1 MRAKLELG
9 VVFLSV
15 QLWGQTGAN
24 VTTYHNDNARSGA
37 NMNETI
43 LTPANVAVRK
53 FGKLFTLSVDGVV
66 FAQPLYMSGLT
77 VNGATHNV
85 VLVATEN
92 NSIYAFDGDVGG
104 APLWQ
109 TNFNT
114 GPTGVAVT
122 PVSSADAN
130 CSDVNPTYGIT
141 STPVIDPSTLIL
153 YTVAMTKEVSSTA
166 TSFHFRLHGVSLTN
180 GVEVFPSVD
189 IGASVPGTCGG
200 ANGTIVFNALAQ
212 HQRAALLLQN
222 GVVYIGFGSH
232 CDYGNFYGWML
243 GYNVANQQ
251 QVAAVNM
258 APDTKAA
265 VSRCG
270 GGIWQGGGGPAADTA
285 GNIYVLT
292 GNGAFN
298 ASKGGHSYGDSAVK
312 FTPAADGS
320 LTITD
325 YFTPFNQ
332 QILSGRNLD
341 LSGSGAAVVLPTQPG
356 PNADLMVAAGKTGT
370 IYLINRDRMGQFDP
384 DTDQV
389 VQSVPAA
396 VGNGTEPYTPP
407 VYLQGNVYF
416 AATDDTVKRFVLQN
430 GLLQPTPAASS
441 AGKLGYLGGGL
452 SISSAPDGSNAILW
466 ALAGLQLGVLHA
478 YDATTLKVLYG
489 SNLLKGGVDGFGP
502 GVKFAI
508 PTIANGKVY
517 VGTQNGVAVYGL
529 KGGSNTK
536 K

>member
-1 MRAKLELG
+1 MRANLPLA
-9 VVFLSV
+9 VVVLSAR
-15 QLWGQTGAN
+15 LWGQTGMN

-43 LTPANVAVRK
+43 LTPANVVVGK

-66 FAQPLYMSGLT
+66 YAQPLYMSGIT

-92 NSIYAFDGDVGG
+92 NSIYAFDGDVAG

-114 GPTGVAVT
+114 GPTGTTVT
-122 PVSSADAN
+122 PVPSADTG
-130 CSDVNPTYGIT
+130 CLDVSPVYGIT
-141 STPVIDPSTLIL
+141 STPVIDPTTLIV
-153 YTVAMTKEVSSTA
+153 YTVAMTKEVSNTA
-166 TSFHFRLHGVSLTN
+166 TTYHFRLHGLSLIN
-180 GVEVFPSVD
+180 GMEVFQPVD

-200 ANGTIVFNALAQ
+200 ATGTIVFDALAQ
-212 HQRAALLLQN
+212 HQRVGLLLQN

-232 CDYGNFYGWML
+232 CDTFNYYGWML
-243 GYNVANQQ
+243 GYNVSTRQ
-251 QVAAVNM
+251 QVAAVNV
-258 APDTKAA
+258 APDAKAA
-265 VSRCG
+265 ASRCG

-285 GNIYVLT
+285 GNIYALT

-298 ASKGGHSYGDSAVK
+298 ASTGGHSYGDSAVR

-325 YFTPFNQ
+325 YFAPYNQ
-332 QILSGRNLD
+332 QILANRNLD

-356 PNADLMVAAGKTGT
+356 PNANLLVAAGKTGT
-370 IYLINRDRMGQFDP
+370 VYLLNRDKMGHFNASV
-384 DTDQV
+384 DQV
-389 VQSVPAA
+389 VQSIPAA
-396 VGNGTEPYTPP
+396 VGSGTEPYPPP
-407 VYLQGNVYF
+407 VYLHGNIYF
-416 AATDDTVKRFVLQN
+416 AATNDTVKRFVLQN
-430 GLLQPTPAASS
+430 GVIQTTPAATS
-441 AGKLGYLGGGL
+441 ARPNGWLGGGL

-466 ALAGLQLGVLHA
+466 SLSGPKLGLLHA
-478 YDATTLKVLYG
+478 YDATTLASMYT
-489 SNLLKGGVDGFGP
+489 SNLLKSGADGFGP

-517 VGTQNGVAVYGL
+517 VGTQNGVAVFGL
-529 KGGSNTK
+529 KSK
-536 K
+536 